1 MYMYIFFDIHV
12 NMFGFFFQRYLPAS
26 LRMNLFNAYY
36 PVIISG
42 FSIIICFWAEVSDN
56 LLAH

>member
-1 MYMYIFFDIHV
+1 
-12 NMFGFFFQRYLPAS
+12 MFAEKEFFFQRYLPAS

-42 FSIIICFWAEVSDN
+42 FSIIICFWAEVSDIPI
-56 LLAH
+56 AQVPAMVA